1 MHLRTFPSGPE
12 VLRLAKLAE
21 YGADERLRELLGD
34 LRRQTL
40 MRILAFV
47 SVVFG
52 LLITTGNPA
61 AADCSG
67 PTIEI
72 EQREVVRGAP
82 LAVTGYAWGDNC
94 YDTGAPPDG
103 EGVLGVPIGGIDV
116 YVVQGTEEFL
126 VATGA
131 ADDEYSFEVTIVI
144 PAELTAG
151 TAIVQARWAANR
163 IAYSEN
169 PQIVVT
175 DASPLVSDEPTVA
188 TFEPVP
194 TTTTADS
201 TTNSTVAPTSAPSST
216 VTAAT
221 DAPDPPP
228 GDGGQPDQD
237 SNTTT
242 TLVIVGV
249 AALSVLLLAVRI
261 ARRRNDPRSDVPRFW
276 SRCPLAVV
284 PFMCGSWKDS
294 G

>member
-1 MHLRTFPSGPE
+1 
-12 VLRLAKLAE
+12 
-21 YGADERLRELLGD
+21 
-34 LRRQTL
+34 

-52 LLITTGNPA
+52 LLITTGSPA

-72 EQREVVRGAP
+72 EQREVVRGAQ
-82 LAVTGYAWGDNC
+82 LVVTGYAWGDNC

-131 ADDEYSFEVTIVI
+131 ADDEYSFDVTIVI

-188 TFEPVP
+188 TFESA

-201 TTNSTVAPTSAPSST
+201 TTTSTAAPTSAPSST
-216 VTAAT
+216 ATAAT
-221 DAPDPPP
+221 DAPDPLS

-249 AALSVLLLAVRI
+249 ATLSVLLLAVLI
-261 ARRRNDPRSDVPRFW
+261 ARRRV
-276 SRCPLAVV
+276 
-284 PFMCGSWKDS
+284 
-294 G
+294 

>member
-1 MHLRTFPSGPE
+1 MHLRTFPCGPE
-12 VLRLAKLAE
+12 VLRCCVWRSLVD
-21 YGADERLRELLGD
+21 YGADARVRELLGE
-34 LRRQTL
+34 LRRQIL
-40 MRILAFV
+40 VRILAFV

-52 LLITTGNPA
+52 LLITTGSPA

-72 EQREVVRGAP
+72 EQREVVRGAQ
-82 LAVTGYAWGDNC
+82 LVVMGYSWGDNC
-94 YDTGAPPDG
+94 YDTGVPPDG

-131 ADDEYSFEVTIVI
+131 ADDEYSFDVSIVI

-151 TAIVQARWAANR
+151 TAVVQARWAANR

-188 TFEPVP
+188 TFEPA
-194 TTTTADS
+194 TTTTTTTTTDS
-201 TTNSTVAPTSAPSST
+201 TTTSTGAPTSAPSST

-221 DAPDPPP
+221 DAPDPLPA
-228 GDGGQPDQD
+228 DEGQPDQD
-237 SNTTT
+237 SNAST

-249 AALSVLLLAVRI
+249 AALGVLLLAVLI
-261 ARRRNDPRSDVPRFW
+261 TRRR
-276 SRCPLAVV
+276 A
-284 PFMCGSWKDS
+284 
-294 G
+294 

>member
-1 MHLRTFPSGPE
+1 
-12 VLRLAKLAE
+12 
-21 YGADERLRELLGD
+21 
-34 LRRQTL
+34 

-47 SVVFG
+47 SVVVG
-52 LLITTGNPA
+52 LLITTGSPA

-72 EQREVVRGAP
+72 EQREVVSGAQ
-82 LAVTGYAWGDNC
+82 LVVTGYAWGDNC

-131 ADDEYSFEVTIVI
+131 ADDEYSFDVTIVI

-151 TAIVQARWAANR
+151 TAVVQARWAANR

-175 DASPLVSDEPTVA
+175 DASPLVADEPTVA
-188 TFEPVP
+188 TFEPATTTT

-201 TTNSTVAPTSAPSST
+201 TTTSTVAPTSAPSST

-221 DAPDPPP
+221 DAPDPLP

-261 ARRRNDPRSDVPRFW
+261 ARRRV
-276 SRCPLAVV
+276 
-284 PFMCGSWKDS
+284 
-294 G
+294 